1 MVKFGNLSESEKQAF
16 DEVLKKNSAK
26 PDKEQQ
32 TQIWPEDD
40 ENLVKS
46 YFNTMG
52 GKSWER

>member
-26 PDKEQQ
+26 TDREQQ

-40 ENLVKS
+40 EELTKS
-46 YFNTMG
+46 YFKQEVNHG
-52 GKSWER
+52 